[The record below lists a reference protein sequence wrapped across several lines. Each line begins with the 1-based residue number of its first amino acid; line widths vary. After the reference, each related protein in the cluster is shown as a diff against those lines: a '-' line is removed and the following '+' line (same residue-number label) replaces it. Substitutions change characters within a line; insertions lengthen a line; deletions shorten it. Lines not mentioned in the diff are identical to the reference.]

1 MFTFLHFLTSLSFF
15 DWEVFAFHL
24 EGVKMLLFVVWLVLS
39 GKEERIVR
47 LRVIRM
53 LECCCSPQWQMFC
66 LNSDDIKNTPV
77 TKQQFQSSSALVA
90 PMGHIKP
97 KRLQQRYNNYHM
109 ILILSSWS
117 ILQDPDP
124 HPLPF
129 DLWPLCM
136 GHKLKGR
143 KLRICNFP

>member
-24 EGVKMLLFVVWLVLS
+24 EGVKMLLFVVWSVLS

-53 LECCCSPQWQMFC
+53 LECCCSPQMFC

-77 TKQQFQSSSALVA
+77 TKQQFQSWSALVA

-97 KRLQQRYNNYHM
+97 KRLQQRYNDYHTN
-109 ILILSSWS
+109 LVLLVYTARPSSS
-117 ILQDPDP
+117 PP
-124 HPLPF
+124 PF
-129 DLWPLCM
+129 WFMTINCVWA
-136 GHKLKGR
+136 
-143 KLRICNFP
+143 IN